1 VYLQD
6 RSENGASMGST
17 MHDVA
22 RVAGVSI
29 KTVSNV
35 INDYPHVRP
44 NTRARVEAAIKEL
57 GYRPNLSAR
66 GLRSG
71 RTGVIGL
78 AVPKLRENYFAELA
92 DAVIQTAQER
102 GLGVVVEQTNEV
114 RETEIVAVSGGRLRF
129 IDGLIFSPVSL
140 GQEDIELLKVDLP
153 LVLLGE
159 RIFDG
164 PTDHVAMHNTSGAE
178 AAVEHLLG
186 IGRRRVAVVGETGE
200 HPNGSANLRLGG
212 YRRALERAGI
222 PYDPRLVRR
231 AEMWTRQSGATATRE
246 LLADDVEFDAI
257 FALNDT
263 LGLGVLRALDE
274 AGVRVPEDVAVIGF
288 DNVEEARFSV
298 PSMSSVDPGRME
310 IARLAVDLLIERIN
324 EKGPRRPPRT
334 VRPDFRVVRREST
347 GFSEE
352 VDDAETPH

>member
-1 VYLQD
+1 
-6 RSENGASMGST
+6 MGST

-44 NTRARVEAAIKEL
+44 NTRARVEAAITEL
-57 GYRPNLSAR
+57 DYHPNLSAR

-78 AVPKLRENYFAELA
+78 AVPTLRENYFAELA
-92 DAVIQTAQER
+92 DAVIRAAQER
-102 GLGVVVEQTNEV
+102 GLWVVVEQTNED
-114 RETEIVAVSGGRLRF
+114 RATEIIAVSGGRLRF
-129 IDGLIFSPVSL
+129 VDGLLFSPMSL
-140 GQEDIELLKVDLP
+140 GQDDVDLLDVDFP

-159 RIFDG
+159 RIFGG
-164 PTDHVAMHNTSGAE
+164 PTDHVTMQNTSSAE

-186 IGRRRVAVVGETGE
+186 IGRRRIAVVGETGE
-200 HPNGSANLRLGG
+200 RPDVASSSNLRLQG

-222 PYDPRLVRR
+222 AFDPRLVRR
-231 AEMWTRQSGATATRE
+231 TETWNRQSGTAATRA
-246 LLADDVEFDAI
+246 LLADDVEFDGV

-263 LGLGVLRALDE
+263 LGLGVLRALGE
-274 AGVRVPEDVAVIGF
+274 AGLRVPEDVAVIGF

-298 PSMSSVDPGRME
+298 PSMSSIDPGRPE

-324 EKGPRRPPRT
+324 DKGERRPPRT
-334 VRPDFRVVRREST
+334 VRPEFRLVRREST
-347 GFSEE
+347 GFP
-352 VDDAETPH
+352 DAEQAGSRDEG